1 MCRFLSVFCLFM
13 LSSCQFHWFLCHLP
27 QWFLSVNFPQVYSMG
42 IFFRELFLFCT
53 QSALCVA
60 FTSDVFCSLLAQV
73 LLPSCA
79 LSQRQLWKVVT
90 TSLFFLSYS
99 LCLRLSSGRPATSLH
114 SPGHCSSLLLAAL
127 ASRENGEPFILC
139 YFSENTTGFLI
150 LFFLFSKVNIYLL
163 M

>member
-1 MCRFLSVFCLFM
+1 M

-27 QWFLSVNFPQVYSMG
+27 QWFLSINFPQVYSMG

-60 FTSDVFCSLLAQV
+60 FTSDVFSSLLAQV

-90 TSLFFLSYS
+90 TSVFFLSYS
-99 LCLRLSSGRPATSLH
+99 LCLRLSSGPPATSLH
-114 SPGHCSSLLLAAL
+114 SQGSSSLLLAAL

>member
-27 QWFLSVNFPQVYSMG
+27 QWFLSINFPQVYSMG

-60 FTSDVFCSLLAQV
+60 FASDVFCSLLAQV

-90 TSLFFLSYS
+90 TSVFFLSYI
-99 LCLRLSSGRPATSLH
+99 LCLRLVQDDLLH
-114 SPGHCSSLLLAAL
+114 LYTAQGSSSLLLAAL

-139 YFSENTTGFLI
+139 YFIENTTGFLI